1 VSVLALGGD
10 QLPPF
15 SPAAV
20 LTQAQPVSTAA
31 LLLLL
36 AAGLYVWGVVKL
48 RGRGDRWPAGRIVV
62 FLLGLGVLGLATL
75 SGIEAYDDT
84 LLSVHMVQHMLL
96 SMVGP
101 ILLALGAPVTLAL
114 RTAPVGVRRVLMR
127 VLHSAVAKVLTF
139 PLVNFGLF
147 VVSPFVL
154 YFSGLY
160 RETLSYAWVHDL
172 VHVHFVIVGCLFF
185 WPLLGIDPLPGR
197 MSYPLRALL
206 MFLSTPFH
214 TVLGLTVMQSAAL
227 LAGDW
232 YPSLGLAWANPYDDQ
247 KVAGGILWAGGE
259 FTAVAMLGA
268 LVFQWMRASDK
279 EARRIDRALDRAE
292 AVEAAQLAAAER
304 ANAALAG
311 AALGDAAPA
320 GAPLAGAE
328 RAGVELGARLA
339 GAAGGPSEA
348 VGSAGSYEAET
359 HR

>member
-15 SPAAV
+15 SPASV
-20 LTQAQPVSTAA
+20 LTQAEPVSVPG

-36 AAGLYVWGVVKL
+36 AAGVYLWGVVRL
-48 RGRGDRWPAGRIVV
+48 RARGDRWPAGRTVV
-62 FLLGLGVLGLATL
+62 FLLGLGALGLGTL
-75 SGIEAYDDT
+75 SGIETYDDT
-84 LLSVHMVQHMLL
+84 LLSVHMVQHMIL

-114 RTAPVGVRRVLMR
+114 RTVSSGPRRAVLA
-127 VLHSAVAKVLTF
+127 VLHSPVAKVLTF

-160 RETLSYAWVHDL
+160 RVTLEYAWVHDL
-172 VHVHFVIVGCLFF
+172 VHLHFVIVGCLFF
-185 WPLLGIDPLPGR
+185 WPLIGIDPLPGR

-214 TVLGLTVMQSAAL
+214 TVLGLTVMQSTSL
-227 LAGDW
+227 FGGDW
-232 YPSLGLAWANPYDDQ
+232 YPSLGLTWANPFDDQ

-259 FTAVAMLGA
+259 FVAVGMLGA
-268 LVFQWMRASDK
+268 LVFQWMRASER

-292 AVEAAQLAAAER
+292 AEEAAASAAA
-304 ANAALAG
+304 AGGAALAG
-311 AALGDAAPA
+311 AAGDLG
-320 GAPLAGAE
+320 
-328 RAGVELGARLA
+328 
-339 GAAGGPSEA
+339 EA

>member
-1 VSVLALGGD
+1 VLALGGD

-15 SPAAV
+15 SPATV
-20 LTQAQPVSTAA
+20 LTQAEPVSAAA
-31 LLLLL
+31 LLLLVS
-36 AAGLYVWGVVKL
+36 AGLYVWGVAKL
-48 RGRGDRWPAGRIVV
+48 RGRGDRWPAGRTVV
-62 FLLGLGVLGLATL
+62 FLLGLGTLGLATL
-75 SGIEAYDDT
+75 SGIESYDDT

-114 RTAPVGVRRVLMR
+114 RTAPAGVRRVLLR
-127 VLHSAVAKVLTF
+127 AIHSGVAKVLTF
-139 PLVNFGLF
+139 PLINFGLF

-160 RETLSYAWVHDL
+160 RETLAYAWVHDL
-172 VHVHFVIVGCLFF
+172 VHLHFVIVGCLFF
-185 WPLLGIDPLPGR
+185 WPLIGIDPLPGR

-214 TVLGLTVMQSAAL
+214 TVLGLTVMQSADL

-232 YPSLGLAWANPYDDQ
+232 YPSLGLSWANPYDDQ
-247 KVAGGILWAGGE
+247 RLAGGILWAGGE
-259 FTAVAMLGA
+259 FIAVGMLGA
-268 LVFQWMRASDK
+268 LVFQWMRASEK

-292 AVEAAQLAAAER
+292 AAEAAQLAAAQL
-304 ANAALAG
+304 AAA
-311 AALGDAAPA
+311 
-320 GAPLAGAE
+320 AE
-328 RAGVELGARLA
+328 RTSLA
-339 GAAGGPSEA
+339 GAAGGPGQA